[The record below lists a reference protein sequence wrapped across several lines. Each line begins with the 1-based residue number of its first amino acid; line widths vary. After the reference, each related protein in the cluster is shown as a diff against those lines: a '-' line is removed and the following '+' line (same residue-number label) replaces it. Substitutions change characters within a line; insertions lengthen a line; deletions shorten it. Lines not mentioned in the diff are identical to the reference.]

1 MKMKTIMAI
10 FAVCTAINTMCL
22 IGIVTAGVAV
32 ASGSTP
38 ISGSL
43 DVTHKFVG
51 DREGGIVG
59 KGPVG
64 SRLNQFHI
72 RCRGCN

>member
-43 DVTHKFVG
+43 DVTHKFAEDG
-51 DREGGIVG
+51 DGGALRLESD
-59 KGPVG
+59 
-64 SRLNQFHI
+64 SRNFRI
-72 RCRGCN
+72 TCYGCK